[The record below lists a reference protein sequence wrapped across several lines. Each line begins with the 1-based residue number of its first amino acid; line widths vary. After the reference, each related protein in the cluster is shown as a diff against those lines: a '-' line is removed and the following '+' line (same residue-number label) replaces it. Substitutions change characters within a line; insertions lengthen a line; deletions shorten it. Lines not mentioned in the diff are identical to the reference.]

1 MHFSFN
7 SSKTPSQLS
16 LIATL
21 CATTAL
27 LTGCGG
33 GGSEPQAQNETLN
46 AAANAALTFDSATV
60 TTDNGTTTFEAL
72 TKKLEYGAKAHL
84 SDVGVI
90 DGATGQGVTIM
101 VIDDFSPTLTATV
114 SFPNIQRKLTYREGI
129 NSYAAIYKLSYEMP
143 IEFSHGQLV
152 SDIAGGTRT
161 SETLLRTLTNVAPSN
176 ADLIACTITA
186 ETLKLTCPN
195 TFQTSAPISTLNATL
210 TVQAIPGVAAQATV
224 LQRKVDLSASQDI
237 ATTWASIHGHLRS
250 SVGSTVPSAINLSL
264 GSDIPT
270 SGKSAAEVLA
280 LIEKFPLTQMSDAV
294 ITVAA
299 GNSGAPCNDNDL
311 NGCNSMAVAM
321 AAQPETRD
329 TTLVVGALTGAA
341 GAQKMALYSTS
352 AGFLADRYIL
362 ASGDT
367 GLAANVQGTSFA
379 APRVAGVAAILKQ
392 KYPKLTAADIANII
406 LQSANKD
413 MNNDGNPDFT
423 GVDPI
428 FGHGKLS
435 LENALKLAASIP

>member
-1 MHFSFN
+1 MNFSSNFRKSTN
-7 SSKTPSQLS
+7 HLS
-16 LIATL
+16 LVATL
-21 CATTAL
+21 CAATTL
-27 LTGCGG
+27 LVGCGG
-33 GGSEPQAQNETLN
+33 GGSEPQAQNDTPN
-46 AAANAALTFDSATV
+46 PAANALISFDSATV
-60 TTDNGTTTFEAL
+60 TTGNGTSTFEAI

-84 SDVGVI
+84 NDVGVI
-90 DGATGQGVTIM
+90 DGATGQGVSIM

-114 SFPNIQRKLTYREGI
+114 SFPNIQRKLKYKEGI

-143 IEFSHGQLV
+143 IQFSHGQLV
-152 SDIAGGTRT
+152 ANIAGGTRAN
-161 SETLLRTLTNVAPSN
+161 ETLRRTLTNVAPSN
-176 ADLIACTITA
+176 ADLISCTITA
-186 ETLKLTCPN
+186 ETLKLMCPS
-195 TFQTSAPISTLNATL
+195 TFQTAAPASTLNATL
-210 TVQAIPGVAAQATV
+210 AIQAIPGVAAQATV

-237 ATTWASIHGHLRS
+237 ATTWASVHGHLRS
-250 SVGSTVPSAINLSL
+250 SVGSSLPLAINLSL

-270 SGKSAAEVLA
+270 SGKTAAEVLA
-280 LIEKFPLTQMSDAV
+280 VVQKFPLPQISDAV

-299 GNSGAPCNDNDL
+299 GNSGAPCNDTDL

-321 AAQPETRD
+321 ATQPETRD
-329 TTLVVGALTGAA
+329 STLVVGALTGPA

-367 GLAANVQGTSFA
+367 GLSSSVQGTSFA

-392 KYPKLTAADIANII
+392 KYPQLTSTDIVSII
-406 LQSANKD
+406 LASADKD
-413 MNNDGNPDFT
+413 INNDGKPDFT

-435 LENALKLAASIP
+435 LENALKMAASR